1 MPGMKG
7 TDIMKR
13 KNFKFLTLS
22 AAVMTALIFCLTG
35 CKSTTEGIIE
45 EPEVDY
51 VDEDG
56 YIYYKNP
63 TIWTTE
69 MVFEELTING
79 QKFTSPLNLEKLGEG
94 YSYSTDGAFY
104 DSKTRTTCLRLMY
117 NDKSLAWVYLDD
129 CDSIEDI
136 ESKTYNK
143 IQFDFSA
150 TAEEL
155 FGSVT
160 ISDCGINSTRNDI
173 ISRLGKPSIATESYY
188 TYTKSVITPVDSYD
202 FPGETIT
209 FYFNDDKVM
218 LLSITLKELEEN

>member
-1 MPGMKG
+1 MTKIRKILAV
-7 TDIMKR
+7 IM
-13 KNFKFLTLS
+13 T
-22 AAVMTALIFCLTG
+22 AAVICLAG

-69 MVFEELTING
+69 KVFEELTING

-104 DSKTRTTCLRLMY
+104 DENTRTTCLRLMY
-117 NDKSLAWVYLDD
+117 KDKSLAWVYLDD

-136 ESKTYNK
+136 SNK
-143 IQFDFSA
+143 DFNCIA
-150 TAEEL
+150 
-155 FGSVT
+155 FSV
-160 ISDCGINSTRNDI
+160 NSTSEEYINNVSISGLSIGSDVNDI
-173 ISRLGKPSIATESYY
+173 MALIGIPIELSADKRWFSYG
-188 TYTKSVITPVDSYD
+188 DH
-202 FPGETIT
+202 
-209 FYFNDDKVM
+209 NDN
-218 LLSITLKELEEN
+218 ITLNVTQDDSKVIYICVYLIKN